1 MKILESSNSKAWMI
15 RNDGKAIPVIQH
27 IYGNAVDDEETMYA
41 AEWLYDN
48 TCHESIKIICI
59 QFIAAYVDK
68 FEYRIQ
74 NTRSER
80 LLQIIKDRP
89 YRFISSNFVSKHSK
103 EINEAN
109 NTDRISAREQVVN
122 ELNQEFLRAR
132 FGGMY
137 NTNSNSSEMV
147 FRISSVGFNWYN
159 IIWQFVYERRN
170 SIRNV
175 TIVRDEE
182 ATGAVDYV
190 YTNNSGDRYW
200 MMPVKDFIGES
211 GNPVVETNLTMIT
224 GGMLK
229 ESLKNGMSLV
239 DTRNS
244 IHMNLDRF
252 EDNLARL
259 KWRENHIER

>member
-1 MKILESSNSKAWMI
+1 MKILGSSNSKAWMI
-15 RNDGKAIPVIQH
+15 RNDGKAIAVIQH
-27 IYGNAVDDEETMYA
+27 IYGSEVDDEETMYA

-48 TCHESIKIICI
+48 TRHNATKIICI

-74 NTRSER
+74 NSRSDR

-89 YRFISSNFVSKHSK
+89 YRFISSNFVSSHSK
-103 EINEAN
+103 EINE
-109 NTDRISAREQVVN
+109 TTKVDRISARKQVVD

-137 NTNSNSSEMV
+137 NTNSSSSEMV
-147 FRISSVGFNWYN
+147 FRISSIGFNWYN
-159 IIWQFVYERRN
+159 IIWQFVYERYN
-170 SIRNV
+170 SISNV

-200 MMPVKDFIGES
+200 MMPVKDFIEES
-211 GNPVVETNLTMIT
+211 GSPVVENDLTMIT

-229 ESLKNGMSLV
+229 ECLESGMSLV
-239 DTRNS
+239 DIRNN

-252 EDNLARL
+252 EDNIVRL
-259 KWRENHIER
+259 KWQENQHI